1 MRNKTNSRGSL
12 CLTTGVEEY
21 KDDSEIIP
29 RSSQV
34 IAKRVPA
41 ARPGKGKG
49 AMYISGTGPVGGSGA
64 DTSAMKD
71 VQQMG
76 GPMRARIGLGSMS
89 KRFDGKEDTP
99 KPQSTVSDWD
109 IIDQTFAKSSE

>member
-49 AMYISGTGPVGGSGA
+49 AMYISGTAPVGGSGA
-64 DTSAMKD
+64 DNSAMKD
-71 VQQMG
+71 MA
-76 GPMRARIGLGSMS
+76 GPMRARIGLGAMS
-89 KRFDGKEDTP
+89 KRFDGKEETP
-99 KPQSTVSDWD
+99 KPQSMVSG
-109 IIDQTFAKSSE
+109 